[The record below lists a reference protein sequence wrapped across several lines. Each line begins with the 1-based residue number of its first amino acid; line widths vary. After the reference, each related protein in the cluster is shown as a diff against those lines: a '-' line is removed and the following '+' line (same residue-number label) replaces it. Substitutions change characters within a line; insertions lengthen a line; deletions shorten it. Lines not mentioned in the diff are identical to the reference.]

1 MSGTWNVLAI
11 FGMAKFQTLE
21 HRIRYHWQSRDRILL
36 EVGTFTS
43 RTAGSSDFYGRILHE
58 RPRIYPSLQSSW
70 LKLVRS
76 RNFFH
81 TGSVWETVD
90 PSDLFKV
97 GYLTVVAE
105 PPIIRRFGALDS
117 PERVQTAMGHKCLD
131 CKATRKIWRVV
142 VFCHFSFDW
151 TPLRPVQ
158 VLFQPGTI
166 SAGLVLGKTMVPN
179 VQSYY
184 MVSWNALVGKV
195 PYPIP
200 TGWSMTW
207 WRSSLRLFRIGNW
220 HMTWHFKLVEQCG

>member
-58 RPRIYPSLQSSW
+58 RPRISPSLQSSW

-76 RNFFH
+76 RNFFQ
-81 TGSVWETVD
+81 TGSVWETAD

-131 CKATRKIWRVV
+131 WQQQPGRSGWLLSRWWFPIFFMFTPTWGRFPIWLIFFKWVETNNQL
-142 VFCHFSFDW
+142 FFAIFLLIFP
-151 TPLRPVQ
+151 PLKPVL
-158 VLFQPGTI
+158 VLFQPGAI
-166 SAGLVLGKTMVPN
+166 SAV
-179 VQSYY
+179 
-184 MVSWNALVGKV
+184 W
-195 PYPIP
+195 
-200 TGWSMTW
+200 
-207 WRSSLRLFRIGNW
+207 
-220 HMTWHFKLVEQCG
+220 